1 MAMAKYGDA
10 AKMDLQLQVAK
21 AFVEQLPAIARG
33 VAESYSKVDSIVM
46 YGDQSSKLAGNVIN
60 TTSQLA
66 EGLSKGLWLDLKS
79 LLAGAFGTKILD
91 NTKTGVTK
99 GS

>member
-66 EGLSKGLWLDLKS
+66 EGLSKGHWLDLKS